1 MEQVNLKVGRCFALI
16 SNQLGDLICLLLSAA
31 FFLLSGR
38 SLSFNNAMITL
49 TSARLSARIVELASD
64 DRITLVLNTRY
75 IDAKEPIR
83 AKLLFL
89 SPIRSRKG
97 AYQLKTTLA
106 IDSDIKR

>member
-1 MEQVNLKVGRCFALI
+1 MNVR
-16 SNQLGDLICLLLSAA
+16 DPLS
-31 FFLLSGR
+31 S
-38 SLSFNNAMITL
+38 
-49 TSARLSARIVELASD
+49 
-64 DRITLVLNTRY
+64 RY